1 MICFSFKF
9 LERFHLRDARA
20 NSWRRRTSSN
30 ACRSGRAGCCRAP
43 SWRVSLQSIA
53 SGSDSKLQWAKIY
66 THTHIFH
73 MVSFQLPSWGTITT
87 TVGSPDNEY
96 PGQVSI
102 VAGQAEIQLGGI
114 VVCQNPGEHRIL
126 AQVVISPSCVSEKQ
140 HSF

>member
-1 MICFSFKF
+1 MRAVV
-9 LERFHLRDARA
+9 EGRDAVVLPVGVSLFKVLLPARIQ
-20 NSWRRRTSSN
+20 SSN
-30 ACRSGRAGCCRAP
+30 G
-43 SWRVSLQSIA
+43 L
-53 SGSDSKLQWAKIY
+53 KY
-66 THTHIFH
+66 THIYISH
-73 MVSFQLPSWGTITT
+73 MVSFQLPSCGTTT